1 MEKKQKSLT
10 EELKDFRNQARR
22 SIPVEKLN
30 VMDRATQ
37 DLARSG
43 IIQKSLKVGDIA
55 PDFGLPDIQGK
66 RVCLSELLALGPVV
80 LTFFRGGW

>member
-10 EELKDFRNQARR
+10 EELMDFRNQARR

-55 PDFGLPDIQGK
+55 PDFVLPDIQGK
-66 RVCLSELLALGPVV
+66 RVCFSELFALGPVV

>member
-55 PDFGLPDIQGK
+55 PDFVLPDIQGK